1 MSAPARVP
9 RPPVLDRIPHPFAV
23 LEASAGTGKT
33 FTIEHLVA
41 DRVLAGVPLER
52 ILVVTFTD
60 KAALELRTRIRA
72 LLDRLL
78 TYSGPEAAEGAP
90 CWILDEAARGR
101 LKLARASMERATLA
115 TIHSFCQRVLQ
126 ESALERRSLFDQTQS
141 DARQLFDRAWMDLLR
156 GNLTAAPEL
165 RGLLREALEAGW
177 TVEGLGETLWEAHR
191 ERALILPGPR
201 AGEEMRRSFPMACL
215 ADPEALRAAWL
226 VAKVRR
232 DVADRALAC
241 AQAVA
246 AFFVAPPDSLAFV
259 DGWNALP
266 LTSLFTACAKSGLP
280 PPAAGLADWLR
291 DLVPPTE
298 DSILAGAFLPFVQT
312 RLETLKTA
320 EGLFDFDDMILRVRD
335 ALAGPGGEALA
346 ARLRERFEVAL
357 IDECQDT
364 DAAQWEIFRTL
375 FHHEGHELVL
385 VGDPKQAIYGFR
397 GGDLPTYLTARDL
410 LTEGGQAVDLA
421 ENYRSTAPLLRVSE
435 RIFAH
440 PAFFTGQVAFHRV
453 TCGRPGLG
461 LEDAQGA
468 PLPPLRVLRVD
479 ELSGG
484 TGLWRR
490 VALGLARELRDLLA
504 SGARFGPDENRQS
517 LSCRDVFVLVGKA
530 SEGRLMAEALGAI
543 GLPFAFFKQKG
554 LFQTP
559 EAAAWLSL
567 LRAIED
573 PRDRGR
579 LARALMTPFFGLAL
593 SDLEGMRELREDH
606 PALQRLR
613 AWGETAHRRRF
624 AELVDQVLRDSAVA
638 ERLLLLQD
646 GERALTNLRHL
657 GELLARAASEQHGDL
672 ALLIRQLRRWGR
684 GLDFPPGESGDQQR
698 LEGRADAVQILTLH
712 AAKGLEAPVVAI
724 FAPGEGR
731 PSALRRFHDSQ
742 GRRCLHL
749 GKPPKGSAIEAA
761 IADEEAHEQERL
773 MYVALTRAKARL
785 VVPCFV
791 VDATA
796 KAKQGEPVHPK
807 GPLKVLNRVLRP
819 LLEAGADPDVSVAPL
834 VDMEAVAPAAPA
846 STLAAWAPPPTAI
859 QTPALDMGTL
869 RMAARPRRTT
879 SFTAL
884 QRRLEEARVSEAE
897 DPEPDTPGAAP
908 DGLPRGRH
916 IGTLLHELLEGVEPS
931 SLRADFD
938 SWWREPGIREPILR
952 RATLADLGPEAAKEA
967 ARRVFL
973 GLTTPLPLVGSAA
986 PLASAERLLREL
998 DFLTGLPGGADFL
1011 GGSVDALF
1019 EKDGR
1024 AYVLDWKS
1032 NGLPD
1037 YGAEALEACVAEH
1050 YELQVRIYTLAALRF
1065 LDITDEAAYDARFGG
1080 VLYVFLRGLPEAGV
1094 WTSRPAWGEVRS
1106 WERELAELGAEV
1118 LRG

>member
-1 MSAPARVP
+1 MNAPVRIP
-9 RPPVLDRIPHPFAV
+9 RPSVLDRIPHPFAV

-41 DRVLAGVPLER
+41 DRVLAGVPLDR
-52 ILVVTFTD
+52 ILVVTFTE

-78 TYSGPEAAEGAP
+78 AFPGPEAAEGAP
-90 CWILDEAARGR
+90 CWILDETARGR
-101 LKLARASMERATLA
+101 LKQARASMERATLA

-126 ESALERRSLFDQTQS
+126 ESALERRSLFDQTQG

-156 GNLTAAPEL
+156 GDLAAAPEL

-177 TVEGLGETLWEAHR
+177 TVENLGDLLGEVHR
-191 ERALILPGPR
+191 ERALCLPGVEAAEAHRRGFP
-201 AGEEMRRSFPMACL
+201 AGIDPHAVV
-215 ADPEALRAAWL
+215 ADWAA
-226 VAKVRR
+226 AKVN
-232 DVADRALAC
+232 AATLKA
-241 AQAVA
+241 AQARLA
-246 AFFVAPPDSLAFV
+246 PFLGLLERSAFGFATGLEDLGFDSLRKASSKE
-259 DGWNALP
+259 G
-266 LTSLFTACAKSGLP
+266 
-280 PPAAGLADWLR
+280 
-291 DLVPPTE
+291 
-298 DSILAGAFLPFVQT
+298 LAGAAKSFADWCLTFDPAPPEAVLVQGFLGPVQA
-312 RLETLKTA
+312 RLEALKTA

-335 ALAGPGGEALA
+335 ALAGEGGQALA

-397 GGDLPTYLTARDL
+397 GGDLPTYLAARDL
-410 LTEGGQAVDLA
+410 LTEDGQAVDLA
-421 ENYRSTAPLLRVSE
+421 ENYRSTAPLLRVSA

-440 PAFFTGQVAFHRV
+440 PAFFTGQVAFHPV

-461 LEDAQGA
+461 LEDAQGT
-468 PLPPLRVLRVD
+468 PLPPLRVLRVE

-484 TGLWRR
+484 MGLWRR
-490 VALGLARELRDLLA
+490 VALGLAREIQDLLA
-504 SGARFGPDENRQS
+504 SGARFGPDGNRQP
-517 LSCRDVFVLVGKA
+517 LSYRDVFVLVGKK
-530 SEGRLMAEALGAI
+530 SEGRLMAEALGAA

-559 EAAAWLSL
+559 EAAAWLNL

-579 LARALMTPFFGLAL
+579 LARALMTPFFGLSL
-593 SDLEGMRELREDH
+593 RDLEGMHDLREDH

-613 AWGETAHRRRF
+613 AWGETAHRRRC

-657 GELLARAASEQHGDL
+657 GELLVRAAGERHGDL

-712 AAKGLEAPVVAI
+712 AAKGLEAPVVAV

-731 PSALRRFHDSQ
+731 PSSLRRFHDGQ
-742 GRRCLHL
+742 GRRCLYL
-749 GKPPKGSAIEAA
+749 GKSPKGSAIEGA

-785 VVPCFV
+785 VVPGFV
-791 VDATA
+791 VDATS

-819 LLEAGADPDVSVAPL
+819 LLESGADSNISVVPL
-834 VDMEAVAPAAPA
+834 AGIEASAPAVPV
-846 STLAAWAPPPTAI
+846 STLAAWTPPPTAI
-859 QTPALDMGTL
+859 QAPTLDAGAL
-869 RMAARPRRTT
+869 RVAARPRRTT

-897 DPEPDTPGAAP
+897 DPEPDTPGAVP

-916 IGTLLHELLEGVEPS
+916 IGTLLHELLEGVDSS
-931 SLRADFD
+931 SLRDDFD
-938 SWWREPGIREPILR
+938 SWWREPETREPILR
-952 RATLADLGPEAAKEA
+952 RAALADLGPEAAKEA

-973 GLTTPLPLVGSAA
+973 GFTTPLPLVGGPA
-986 PLASAERLLREL
+986 PLASADRLLREL

-1011 GGSVDALF
+1011 GGSMDALF

-1065 LDITDEAAYDARFGG
+1065 LGIRDEAAYEARFGG

-1094 WTSRPAWGEVRS
+1094 WTSRPAWADVRT
-1106 WERELAELGAEV
+1106 WERELADLGAEV